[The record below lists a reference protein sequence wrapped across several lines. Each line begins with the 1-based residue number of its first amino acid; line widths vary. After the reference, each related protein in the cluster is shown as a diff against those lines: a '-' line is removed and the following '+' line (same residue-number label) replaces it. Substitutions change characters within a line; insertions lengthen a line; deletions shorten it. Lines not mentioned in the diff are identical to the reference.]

1 MTSAVRG
8 AGGHVHKRRRWG
20 SHSRP
25 QGALRTACWL
35 CRPSVRH
42 ASKTGWR
49 PRPLASLPAR
59 SPGSTVSSFRE
70 GVGLAQGR
78 RRCCPT
84 SRGVPRAPVSPAIFP
99 NTSWLGRWQG
109 YLGPNRSCHP
119 PPIPEGDLGVDLALP
134 RPWVMKP
141 TSRAST
147 TGPGRLPMSAHT
159 LSPMFWPQREA
170 DRSRDSRP
178 HRQFLAGLRWGRGAK
193 EQPSPWRARFG
204 GEMGL
209 QVKSGPSRGGAHL
222 RRRPGRRCTLQTA
235 EGLLGGS
242 EESPVASG
250 PRVPAPG
257 RWKGASSVLGR
268 GCLPPPPPW
277 NGASETAEAEAGVAR
292 AVRRR
297 RRRCQK
303 HRPPAPGLLAP
314 CPAGPPV
321 GECPDV

>member
-1 MTSAVRG
+1 MPRDADVAAPHPGECPGPRCHLRFFQTPLG
-8 AGGHVHKRRRWG
+8 WGGGRATWV
-20 SHSRP
+20 P
-25 QGALRTACWL
+25 
-35 CRPSVRH
+35 
-42 ASKTGWR
+42 TG
-49 PRPLASLPAR
+49 PA
-59 SPGSTVSSFRE
+59 T
-70 GVGLAQGR
+70 
-78 RRCCPT
+78 
-84 SRGVPRAPVSPAIFP
+84 
-99 NTSWLGRWQG
+99 
-109 YLGPNRSCHP
+109 P

-170 DRSRDSRP
+170 DRGRDSRP
-178 HRQFLAGLRWGRGAK
+178 HRQFLAGLCWGRGAK

-277 NGASETAEAEAGVAR
+277 NRASETAEAEAGVAR